1 MAVASTNAW
10 KVDIEET
17 LQNAIRNEFKSSMPI
32 FRDKENKIRGNQF
45 AIIKGDN
52 SVSDNNMFTRVSN
65 AYNLTLDFFMLDRLR
80 NENTVKRFFKTIS
93 RLEET
98 IYSVMEIVPTYKP
111 EVSSIS
117 YDDDLINGYRT
128 ATFNIWHLLLQI

>member
-65 AYNLTLDFFMLDRLR
+65 AYNLTLDFFMADRLR
-80 NENTVKRFFKTIS
+80 NENTVKKFYESGSMKVTSPWRSTPHALFT
-93 RLEET
+93 RCT
-98 IYSVMEIVPTYKP
+98 C
-111 EVSSIS
+111 
-117 YDDDLINGYRT
+117 
-128 ATFNIWHLLLQI
+128 

>member
-80 NENTVKRFFKTIS
+80 NENTVKKFFKTIS

-128 ATFNIWHLLLQI
+128 ATFNITIRSVR

>member
-45 AIIKGDN
+45 ALIKGDN

-65 AYNLTLDFFMLDRLR
+65 AYNLTLDFFMADRLR
-80 NENTVKRFFKTIS
+80 NENTVKKFFKTIS
-93 RLEET
+93 RIEES

-117 YDDDLINGYRT
+117 YDDDIINGYRT
-128 ATFNIWHLLLQI
+128 ATFNITIRSVR

>member
-93 RLEET
+93 RIEET
-98 IYSVMEIVPTYKP
+98 IYSVIEIVPTYKP

-128 ATFNIWHLLLQI
+128 ATFNITIRSVR

>member
-52 SVSDNNMFTRVSN
+52 SASDNNMFTRVSN

-93 RLEET
+93 RIEES

-117 YDDDLINGYRT
+117 YDDDIINGYRT
-128 ATFNIWHLLLQI
+128 ATFNITIRSVR

>member
-65 AYNLTLDFFMLDRLR
+65 AYNLTLDFFMADRLR

-128 ATFNIWHLLLQI
+128 ATFNITIRSVR

>member
-52 SVSDNNMFTRVSN
+52 SASDNNMFTRVSN
-65 AYNLTLDFFMLDRLR
+65 AYNLTLDFFMADRLR
-80 NENTVKRFFKTIS
+80 NENTVKKFFKTIS
-93 RLEET
+93 RIEES

-117 YDDDLINGYRT
+117 YDDDIINGYRT
-128 ATFNIWHLLLQI
+128 ATFNITIRSVR

>member
-65 AYNLTLDFFMLDRLR
+65 AYNLTLDFFMADRLR

-93 RLEET
+93 RIEES

-117 YDDDLINGYRT
+117 YDDDIINGYRT
-128 ATFNIWHLLLQI
+128 ATFNITIRSVR

>member
-52 SVSDNNMFTRVSN
+52 SASDNNMVTRVSN

-98 IYSVMEIVPTYKP
+98 IYSVMEIVPTSLDILSKYIGKDP
-111 EVSSIS
+111 LNSVR
-117 YDDDLINGYRT
+117 N
-128 ATFNIWHLLLQI
+128 F

>member
-1 MAVASTNAW
+1 M
-10 KVDIEET
+10 
-17 LQNAIRNEFKSSMPI
+17 
-32 FRDKENKIRGNQF
+32 
-45 AIIKGDN
+45 
-52 SVSDNNMFTRVSN
+52 SDNNMFTRVSN
-65 AYNLTLDFFMLDRLR
+65 AYNLTLDFFMSDRLR

-98 IYSVMEIVPTYKP
+98 IYSVMEIVPTYNP

-128 ATFNIWHLLLQI
+128 ATFNITIRSVR

>member
-65 AYNLTLDFFMLDRLR
+65 AYNLTLDFFMADRLR
-80 NENTVKRFFKTIS
+80 NENTVKKFFKTIS
-93 RLEET
+93 RIEES

-128 ATFNIWHLLLQI
+128 ATFNITIRSVR

>member
-65 AYNLTLDFFMLDRLR
+65 AYNLTLDFFMADRLR
-80 NENTVKRFFKTIS
+80 NENTVKKFFKTIS
-93 RLEET
+93 RIEES

-111 EVSSIS
+111 EVCSIS
-117 YDDDLINGYRT
+117 YDDDIINGYRT
-128 ATFNIWHLLLQI
+128 ATFNITIRSVR

>member
-65 AYNLTLDFFMLDRLR
+65 AYNLTLDFFMADRLR
-80 NENTVKRFFKTIS
+80 NENTVKKFFKTIS
-93 RLEET
+93 RIEES

-117 YDDDLINGYRT
+117 YDDDIINGYRT
-128 ATFNIWHLLLQI
+128 ATFNITIRSVR

>member
-117 YDDDLINGYRT
+117 YDDDIIKGYRT
-128 ATFNIWHLLLQI
+128 ATFNITIRSVR

>member
-65 AYNLTLDFFMLDRLR
+65 AYNLTLDFFMADRLR
-80 NENTVKRFFKTIS
+80 N
-93 RLEET
+93 
-98 IYSVMEIVPTYKP
+98 
-111 EVSSIS
+111 
-117 YDDDLINGYRT
+117 
-128 ATFNIWHLLLQI
+128 

>member
-80 NENTVKRFFKTIS
+80 NENTVKKFFKTIS
-93 RLEET
+93 RIEES

-117 YDDDLINGYRT
+117 YDDDIINGYRT
-128 ATFNIWHLLLQI
+128 ATFNITIRSVR

>member
-1 MAVASTNAW
+1 MAVESTNAW

-80 NENTVKRFFKTIS
+80 NENTVKKFFKTIS

-128 ATFNIWHLLLQI
+128 ATFNITIRSVR

>member
-65 AYNLTLDFFMLDRLR
+65 AYNLTLDFFMADRLR
-80 NENTVKRFFKTIS
+80 NENTVKKFFKTIS
-93 RLEET
+93 RIEES

-117 YDDDLINGYRT
+117 YDDDIISGYRT
-128 ATFNIWHLLLQI
+128 ATFNITIRSVR

>member
-65 AYNLTLDFFMLDRLR
+65 AYNLTLDFFMADRLR
-80 NENTVKRFFKTIS
+80 NENTVKKFFKTIS
-93 RLEET
+93 RIEES

-117 YDDDLINGYRT
+117 YDDDIINGYRT
-128 ATFNIWHLLLQI
+128 ATFNITIRSER

>member
-1 MAVASTNAW
+1 MAVVSTNAW

-98 IYSVMEIVPTYKP
+98 IYSVMEIAPTYKP

-128 ATFNIWHLLLQI
+128 ATFNITIRSVR

>member
-32 FRDKENKIRGNQF
+32 FRDKENKIRGYQF

-65 AYNLTLDFFMLDRLR
+65 AYNLTLDFFMADRLR
-80 NENTVKRFFKTIS
+80 NENTVKKFFKTIS
-93 RLEET
+93 RIEES

-117 YDDDLINGYRT
+117 YDDDIINGYRT
-128 ATFNIWHLLLQI
+128 ATFNITIRSVR

>member
-128 ATFNIWHLLLQI
+128 ATFNITIRSVR

>member
-10 KVDIEET
+10 NVDIEET

-80 NENTVKRFFKTIS
+80 NENTVKKFFKTIS

-128 ATFNIWHLLLQI
+128 ATFNITIRSVR

>member
-52 SVSDNNMFTRVSN
+52 SASDNNMFTRVSN

-128 ATFNIWHLLLQI
+128 ATFNITIRSVR

>member
-17 LQNAIRNEFKSSMPI
+17 IINAIRSEFKASLPV
-32 FRDKENKIRGNQF
+32 FRSRDNQIRGNQF
-45 AIIKGDN
+45 AILKGDD
-52 SVSDNNMFTRVSN
+52 SSSDNNMFTRVSN

-128 ATFNIWHLLLQI
+128 ATFNITIRSVR